1 MKAFRDRKR
10 EAGEI
15 ELRGVWVPAELVEQV
30 RRAAAMMV
38 ELHKGRQKLAAP
50 PRECKCG
57 LRTRLVGDG
66 CNVCNPKYAEDHA
79 DKEQK

>member
-10 EAGEI
+10 AAGEI

-38 ELHKGRQKLAAP
+38 ELHKGRK
-50 PRECKCG
+50 
-57 LRTRLVGDG
+57 
-66 CNVCNPKYAEDHA
+66 
-79 DKEQK
+79 